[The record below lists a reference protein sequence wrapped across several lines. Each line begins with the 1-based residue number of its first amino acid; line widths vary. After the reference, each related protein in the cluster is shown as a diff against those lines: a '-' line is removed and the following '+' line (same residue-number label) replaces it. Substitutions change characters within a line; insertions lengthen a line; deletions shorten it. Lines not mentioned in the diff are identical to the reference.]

1 MKLTE
6 NIHVVGGGRMGFG
19 ISGPLDCH
27 VYLIDGGSELALV
40 DPGLGMGDD
49 FELVLAEIH
58 NDGIDLARIRK
69 LILTHYHADH
79 VGAAAEAQRRLDLE
93 VIGSPLTG
101 RVMDEQDERAIAL
114 DVAKAAGF
122 YPSDFYLQRCPVHQQ
137 VVEGDIV
144 KVGGLELQA
153 WDTPGHCDG
162 HLSFLF
168 RGRDRAY
175 LLGGD
180 LVFHLGRVVL
190 QNIHDCRIDAYNRS
204 VQKIAQLNFDALL
217 PGHVQIALRNGK
229 DHVDMAAQAFKQ
241 LGVPPN
247 LI

>member
-69 LILTHYHADH
+69 LILTHYHADY

-101 RVMDEQDERAIAL
+101 RVMDEQDER
-114 DVAKAAGF
+114 DC
-122 YPSDFYLQRCPVHQQ
+122 SRC
-137 VVEGDIV
+137 G
-144 KVGGLELQA
+144 
-153 WDTPGHCDG
+153 
-162 HLSFLF
+162 
-168 RGRDRAY
+168 
-175 LLGGD
+175 
-180 LVFHLGRVVL
+180 
-190 QNIHDCRIDAYNRS
+190 
-204 VQKIAQLNFDALL
+204 
-217 PGHVQIALRNGK
+217 
-229 DHVDMAAQAFKQ
+229 
-241 LGVPPN
+241 
-247 LI
+247 